1 MLYDSGLLL
10 DLEAYAWLNNRRP
23 GDQCVYPLR
32 VHLLKPSPYS
42 LIEEYNNSMSSVGGS
57 VEWLFAD
64 IVDHFL
70 NKSQDRDDP
79 IKKMYIVRFCKM
91 L

>member
-1 MLYDSGLLL
+1 MCLY
-10 DLEAYAWLNNRRP
+10 
-23 GDQCVYPLR
+23 GDPTYPLR

-42 LIEEYNNSMSSVGGS
+42 LMEEYNNSMSSVGGS

-79 IKKMYIVRFCKM
+79 IEKMYIVRFCKM